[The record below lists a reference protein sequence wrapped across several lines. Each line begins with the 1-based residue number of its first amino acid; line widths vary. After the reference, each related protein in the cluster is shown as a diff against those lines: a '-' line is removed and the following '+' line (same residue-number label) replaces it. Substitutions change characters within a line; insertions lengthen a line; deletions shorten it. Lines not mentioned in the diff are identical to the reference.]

1 MAKATRKQALGRG
14 LSALL
19 QDAPNINSASDKNAD
34 KLVGSIIEIA
44 LDLIEVNPFQPRT
57 YFNKEALQEHNFKLI

>member
-1 MAKATRKQALGRG
+1 MAKAIKKQALGRG

-19 QDAPNINSASDKNAD
+19 KETPTDITSASDKNAD
-34 KLVGSIIEIA
+34 KVVGNILEIE

-57 YFNKEALQEHNFKLI
+57 YFN